1 MDFLRYGGFFFQC
14 RVKMPDNIKVLPM
27 LLKQFLYRKSGS
39 CESDPLSGVRQVRNC
54 YLVGLNDLAGAKDYV
69 RTKIA
74 AYLQV
79 RSISLLMDKY
89 VKC

>member
-1 MDFLRYGGFFFQC
+1 
-14 RVKMPDNIKVLPM
+14 M
-27 LLKQFLYRKSGS
+27 LLKQSFYLQSGS
-39 CESDPLSGVRQVRNC
+39 RESDPLSGVCQVRNC

-79 RSISLLMDKY
+79 CQNVEIL
-89 VKC
+89 

>member
-1 MDFLRYGGFFFQC
+1 
-14 RVKMPDNIKVLPM
+14 M
-27 LLKQFLYRKSGS
+27 LLKQSFYRQSRS
-39 CESDPLSGVRQVRNC
+39 RESDPLSGVCQVRNC

-79 RSISLLMDKY
+79 IIPLFLWLNSFKMLMF
-89 VKC
+89 V